1 MPDRQPGAGFGVT
14 ETPPS
19 CDNGTRMEPTLVI
32 VTLALGVAVIV
43 LRVLLG
49 HARDRVAA
57 AEGRLAL
64 SQADAA
70 VAQARLDDLQRV
82 LGDAGQLRQE
92 MSNAAK
98 AAALEAAN
106 ALSSKLIDDHK
117 RETAEARKET
127 EERGRQASE
136 HLVKQVAEIAKSL
149 AALSGQV
156 DEKGRTLDTVVR
168 SLSSPGGAGQMAEI
182 GLANTL
188 KGFGLEAG
196 RDYALQATTTD
207 AMTGQRLRPDALVF
221 LPDNGVVII
230 DCKAS
235 KFLLAIAEA
244 EGGADE
250 AAAYANL
257 ARTMNQH
264 LRALADKNYR
274 GAIETAWR
282 EAGRV
287 GALGRVISLM
297 YLPNEAAIEKLGRA
311 DPAFF
316 PRAREAEIIPAGPVG
331 LHCVLSLAA
340 TEITKE
346 RQIENQLRILDAAQ
360 TLLESITLALGHA
373 ASVGK
378 GIRSAADA
386 FARLTGSVNQRLLPR
401 ARRLA
406 ALGVP
411 AGKGLPGNLPV
422 YTVMSQEA
430 DQLIEGEAAEVPDE
444 PQAAPAPRLVAE

>member
-1 MPDRQPGAGFGVT
+1 MTA
-14 ETPPS
+14 
-19 CDNGTRMEPTLVI
+19 MEPAVVVI
-32 VTLALGVAVIV
+32 AVVLGVAVIA
-43 LRVLLG
+43 LRVMLG
-49 HARDRVAA
+49 HARDRAAA

-70 VAQARLDDLQRV
+70 VAQARLEDLQRV
-82 LGDAGQLRQE
+82 LGQGDRLRE
-92 MSNAAK
+92 DMTNAAK
-98 AAALEAAN
+98 AAALEAATV
-106 ALSSKLIDDHK
+106 LSSKLIDDHK
-117 RETAEARKET
+117 RETAEAKKEA

-136 HLVKQVAEIAKSL
+136 HLVKQVEEIAKSL
-149 AALSGQV
+149 ASLSGQV

-182 GLANTL
+182 SLANTL

-196 RDYALQATTTD
+196 RDYALQPTTTD
-207 AMTGQRLRPDALVF
+207 ALTGQRLRPDALVF

-244 EGGADE
+244 EGGPDE
-250 AAAYANL
+250 AAAYASL

-264 LRALADKNYR
+264 LRALDDKNYR
-274 GAIETAWR
+274 GAIEAAWHD
-282 EAGRV
+282 AGRV
-287 GALGRVISLM
+287 GTIGRVISLM

-316 PRAREAEIIPAGPVG
+316 PRAREAQIIPAGPVG

-346 RQIENQLRILDAAQ
+346 RQIENQLRILDEAQ
-360 TLLESITLALGHA
+360 RLLEGITLALSHV

-378 GIRSAADA
+378 GIRTAADA
-386 FARLTGSVNQRLLPR
+386 FAKLAGSVNQRLLPR

-411 AGKGLPGNLPV
+411 AGKGLPGNLPA
-422 YTVMSQEA
+422 YTVMSQEG
-430 DQLIEGEAAEVPDE
+430 DQLIEGEAEEVP
-444 PQAAPAPRLVAE
+444 PPAPPRLVAE